1 MSAERF
7 AAIESRLDALE
18 GHGLPA
24 RVTAL
29 EASLTRI
36 THQLDLVFAQGQA
49 NSRALGDQRLL
60 LERVNHLLE
69 VLVKQNTPAVEPY
82 REPR

>member
-1 MSAERF
+1 MSDERF
-7 AAIESRLDALE
+7 AAIEARLDALE
-18 GHGLPA
+18 GHRLPD
-24 RVTAL
+24 RVNSL
-29 EASLTRI
+29 EANLSRM